1 MVDELYLI
9 GASVGGFLF
18 GFVAGKIMNGGS
30 NKGPSAFTAKEMRRW
45 NLNEEW
51 ANMVNEKKAKELAE
65 KALDE
70 IEEAQKITFQERRR
84 LRDRQEKVLQD
95 IREIS
100 KRHDAAKNDFEKK
113 AILVGL
119 GDASAEHSTIRRSFD
134 LLSNQLVAFEESK
147 AFLTSVRNNQSVQ
160 QIKRTMNKSI
170 VDEVIRNNEGMATD
184 IFMSEFKSMS
194 RGSEP
199 MAEAIRPLND

>member
-1 MVDELYLI
+1 MVGELYLV
-9 GASVGGFLF
+9 GAGVGGLLI
-18 GFVAGKIMNGGS
+18 GFVVGKIMGGGS
-30 NKGPSAFTAKEMRRW
+30 NKAPSAFTGKEMRRW

-51 ANMVNEKKAKELAE
+51 ANMINEKKAKELAQ

-113 AILVGL
+113 AILGGL
-119 GDASAEHSTIRRSFD
+119 GDISAEHSTIRRSFD

-147 AFLTSVRNNQSVQ
+147 AFLTAVRNNQSVT

-170 VDEVIRNNEGMATD
+170 LDEVIRNNEGMASD
-184 IFMSEFKSMS
+184 IFMSEFKSLS
-194 RGSEP
+194 KDSEP
-199 MAEAIRPLND
+199 MAEAIRPLDD